1 MSYPIYTR
9 QMLADF
15 TGRPAASFPE
25 PYVTSSA
32 FPQATLL
39 FKIGTCIADPA
50 GLSTDEQQMVDF
62 AIMSMADAIHLA
74 QPYQTILAS
83 PFSSES
89 IGSYSYGKA
98 VKAVQQGLPTGITW
112 FDIAVEQ
119 LSQCSE
125 LDGIPM
131 TGGIEVF
138 ERTGGYFGPGHL
150 GGNIQFLSPADV
162 EASRQFGFDPAS
174 GNYVSQVSS

>member
-1 MSYPIYTR
+1 MPYATYTR
-9 QMLADF
+9 EMLANF
-15 TGRPAASFPE
+15 TGRPQASFPDA
-25 PYVTSSA
+25 YLTASA

-39 FKIGTCIADPA
+39 FKIGTCIADPSA
-50 GLSTDEQQMVDF
+50 LSTDEMQMVDF
-62 AIMSMADAIHLA
+62 AILSMADAIHLA
-74 QPYQTILAS
+74 APYQTILAS

-112 FDIAVEQ
+112 FDLAIEQ
-119 LSQCSE
+119 LSQCSD
-125 LDGIPM
+125 LDGLPM
-131 TGGIEVF
+131 SGGIEVF

-162 EASRQFGFDPAS
+162 EASRTFGFDPS
-174 GNYVSQVSS
+174 TGHYVSQVGG